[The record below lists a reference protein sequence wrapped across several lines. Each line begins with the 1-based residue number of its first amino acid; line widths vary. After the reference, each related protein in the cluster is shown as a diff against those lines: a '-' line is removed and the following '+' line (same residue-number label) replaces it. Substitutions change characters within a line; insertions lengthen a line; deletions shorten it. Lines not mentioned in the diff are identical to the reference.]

1 MLCAGILTKILE
13 SLHTTPTTRKM
24 FTANS
29 LLSLLRVSVMINAI
43 IIVTLRSRVLLLLK
57 SRRLCYALY
66 SFSSSENER
75 RGGFEEELLF
85 DPFRNPVAG
94 RGRRRFF
101 VVVSDED
108 GV

>member
-1 MLCAGILTKILE
+1 M
-13 SLHTTPTTRKM
+13 R
-24 FTANS
+24 S
-29 LLSLLRVSVMINAI
+29 LLSLLRVSVMIHAI

-85 DPFRNPVAG
+85 DPFRNPVTG
-94 RGRRRFF
+94 RGRRFF